1 MYRLTKEV
9 IIDLLDREI
18 RKSRGIATALYREEL
33 IEIKENFLECLNTYS
48 IELKDIP
55 IIREEDLI

>member
-9 IIDLLDREI
+9 IIELLDREI
-18 RKSRGIATALYREEL
+18 RKARGIPHVLYREEL
-33 IEIKENFLECLNTYS
+33 IEIRENFLECLDTYS

-55 IIREEDLI
+55 LIREEDLI